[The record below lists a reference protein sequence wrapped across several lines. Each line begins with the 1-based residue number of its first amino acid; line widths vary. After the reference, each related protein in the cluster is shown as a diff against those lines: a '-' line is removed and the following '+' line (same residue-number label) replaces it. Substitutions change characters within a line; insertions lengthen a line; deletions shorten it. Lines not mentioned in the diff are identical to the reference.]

1 MRFVTDRAGVAG
13 ARRLLACSASLAA
26 LAITSTP
33 ALADDDAATTT
44 APAPASPTADQAGT
58 PASPGSD
65 AASTAA
71 TPAASDGSGIIVTG
85 SRLLTSGMESPQ
97 PVTAVKA
104 DTLDAM
110 DPSSLIASVSQLPQF
125 YGNTTP
131 NNSAFFVRGG
141 TGNLNLRGLGP
152 NRTLTLL
159 NGRRFPSSSAF
170 GGVDV
175 NLFPE
180 AMVSSVETVTGGA
193 SAAYGTDAVAGVVNF
208 KLNTKFEGLTVDGQV
223 GETGHGDARSYQVN
237 AAGGIRLGDR
247 GHLLLAGTI
256 AHQTGVNTY
265 KGRDWYQSWGSLLD
279 QNGMWRN
286 YPHVVSNVGS
296 FDGVIYAPG
305 TAINGLQFN
314 PDGTYQPFERGS
326 IVNYTPGTVNGQ
338 PAYVPTTL
346 GAGGAASSGGSGDD
360 LGGENGEPFTIWPRT
375 ARYSLFAYADYEVT
389 SGLTFFGQYV
399 RGYNKQFQYNTPR
412 ASLFGAPT
420 AITIFQDNAYLPDS
434 LRQAMIANNIA
445 SFSLRRAGS
454 ILDIGTMRLNDA
466 TTQNVG
472 TVGFDADINKDGF
485 LSGWQV
491 HGFYQYGRSQ
501 RVWDQY
507 ALRIDRI
514 FAAVDAVRDP
524 ATGNI
529 VCHVSLNPA
538 GAAAF
543 PGCQPLDLFGRGNA
557 SAGGIDYVI
566 GNDVGQHVDTPLYF
580 ANLGYTGAN
589 LSYDAIEPKRNIT
602 TFTQQ
607 LAEAS
612 ANGNLFDDWA
622 GPVTLAFGASYRKES
637 IYQIVQDTT
646 NQSSNFDGGYHPCN
660 LATGPALGLRGLSPP
675 DCGNTVGFQFSKV
688 SNIKGSTDVKEA
700 FAETLVPLADDTW
713 WIKHAAI
720 DVAGRWAN
728 YSGAGDIWA
737 YKAGLDLAFKQ
748 GIRLRGTYSRD
759 VRAGNLSER
768 FDKTGGIGN
777 VFDPRS
783 ASDNPAWGN
792 QTYQVTI
799 FSGGNPNIKPEK
811 ADTFTAGVVF
821 EPTFARGLSL
831 SVDWYSVKIKDAIAT
846 VGVNEVAKRCLIDQD
861 PAFCALVTTDP
872 SQDDKIILVGNQYVN
887 VNQSTVEGI
896 DAEVDFNTRLNLF
909 GGEDERL
916 STRLFASYLINRCDL
931 SAPTSALPD
940 PVPSCSDGLTGINPS
955 NGAQGL
961 FPKFK
966 ATGNITYNNGP
977 FTWFTQV
984 RYIGSGHNAYTLSG
998 LITTPDTPLINNVP
1012 AAIEGV
1018 NIEDNHVP
1026 GVFYVDMRFDYTFDI
1041 GNSSLDLFASIT
1053 NLFDKD
1059 PPITPTYGSFGGYT
1073 TQFNPG
1079 LFDVLGRR
1087 FTVGAKF
1094 KL

>member
-1 MRFVTDRAGVAG
+1 MRFATNGSGMTSG
-13 ARRLLACSASLAA
+13 ARRLLACSASLVA
-26 LAITSTP
+26 LALVSTP
-33 ALADDDAATTT
+33 AWAEDDSAATAAAAADNT
-44 APAPASPTADQAGT
+44 AADQQPAPSSSSTDTASAGDSN
-58 PASPGSD
+58 A
-65 AASTAA
+65 
-71 TPAASDGSGIIVTG
+71 IVVTG
-85 SRLLTSGMESPQ
+85 SRLLTTGMDTPQ

-104 DTLDAM
+104 DALDAM

-141 TGNLNLRGLGP
+141 TGNLNLRGLGA

-208 KLNTKFEGLTVDGQV
+208 KLNTRFEGLTVDGQV
-223 GETGHGDARSYQVN
+223 GETDRGDAKSYQIN

-247 GHLLLAGTI
+247 GHFLLAGTL
-256 AHQTGVNTY
+256 AHQGGVNTY
-265 KGRDWYQSWGSLLD
+265 KGRDWYQAWGSLLD

-296 FDGVIYAPG
+296 FDGVISAPG
-305 TAINGLQFN
+305 TVINGLQFN
-314 PDGTYQPFERGS
+314 PDGSYQPFVRGS
-326 IVNYTPGTVNGQ
+326 TINYVVGKDANGN
-338 PAYVPTTL
+338 PIYVPTAV
-346 GAGGAASSGGSGDD
+346 GAGSAASSGGSGDD
-360 LGGENGEPFTIWPRT
+360 LGGENGEPFTIWPKT
-375 ARYSLFAYADYEVT
+375 DRYSVFAYADYEAMN
-389 SGLTFFGQYV
+389 GLTFFGQYV

-412 ASLFGAPT
+412 ASLFGQPT

-434 LRQAMIANNIA
+434 LRQTMIANNIQ

-454 ILDIGTMRLNDA
+454 ILDIGTMRLRDA

-472 TVGFDADINKDGF
+472 TIGFNADIKDGF
-485 LSGWQV
+485 LSGWQLN
-491 HGFYQYGRSQ
+491 GFYQYGRSQ

-524 ATGNI
+524 ATGKI

-543 PGCQPLDLFGRGNA
+543 PNCQPLDLFGRGNA
-557 SAGGIDYVI
+557 SPGAIDYVI

-580 ANLGYTGAN
+580 ANLGYTGVN

-607 LAEAS
+607 LAELS
-612 ANGNLFDDWA
+612 ANGNLFNDWA
-622 GPVTLAFGASYRKES
+622 GPVTLAVGASYRRES
-637 IYQIVQDTT
+637 IYQIVEDTT
-646 NQSSNFDGGYHPCN
+646 NQSSNFDGGYHPCS
-660 LATGPALGLRGLSPP
+660 LVTGPALGLRGLSPP

-688 SNIKGSTDVKEA
+688 SNIQGSTGVKEA
-700 FAETLVPLADDTW
+700 FAETLIPLADDTW

-720 DVAGRWAN
+720 DAAGRWAE

-737 YKAGLDLAFKQ
+737 YKVGLDVGFNQ
-748 GIRLRGTYSRD
+748 GVRLRGTYSRD

-768 FDKTGGIGN
+768 FDKTGGVGS

-783 ASDNPAWGN
+783 VAANPTWGL
-792 QTYQVTI
+792 QTYPVTV

-811 ADTFTAGVVF
+811 ADTYTAGIVF
-821 EPTFARGLSL
+821 EPEFVRGLSL
-831 SVDWYSVKIKDAIAT
+831 SVDWYRVKIKDAIAT

-872 SQDDKIILVGNQYVN
+872 AQNDKIILVGNQYVN

-896 DAEVDFNTRLNLF
+896 DAELDFNTDVKIL
-909 GGEDERL
+909 GGSPERL
-916 STRLFASYLINRCDL
+916 STRIFASYLINRCDL
-931 SAPTSALPD
+931 NAPTSALPD
-940 PVPSCSDGLTGINPS
+940 PVPTCSDGLTGINPS

-998 LITTPDTPLINNVP
+998 LITTPDTPLINNIP

-1026 GVFYVDMRFDYTFDI
+1026 AVVYVDMRFDYTFDI
-1041 GNSSLDLFASIT
+1041 GNSSLDVFASVT

-1059 PPITPTYGSFGGYT
+1059 PPVTPTYGAFGGYS

-1087 FTVGAKF
+1087 FTIGAKF